1 MRIGGDKPVTFEYK
15 SRMDAAPLKQTALIA
30 TLRSCQLFAG
40 LPLQDLQNIAG
51 LVLPHSL
58 AKGEYLFH
66 QAGPSHGFY
75 IVQSGSIS
83 IQRLSPMGKEQ
94 VIKIFRAGDSFAE
107 ATLATDTGYPADAK
121 ALEPSKVLLVE
132 KRQFTALVRQQPEL
146 ALRMLASMSQHLRV
160 LMGLLDDLTMKD
172 VETRLANWLLNQCK
186 PFSGNTSQTIELG
199 MTKRVLASELGTVS
213 ETLSRTFA
221 KLRDQKLIAVSGK
234 KLTVLSP
241 AGLRALI
248 QKNLGETPALEDKAR
263 CA

>member
-1 MRIGGDKPVTFEYK
+1 
-15 SRMDAAPLKQTALIA
+15 MDAAPLKQTALIA

-40 LPLQDLQNIAG
+40 LPLPDLQNIAG
-51 LVLPHSL
+51 LVLPQSL
-58 AKGEYLFH
+58 AKGEFLFH
-66 QAGPSHGFY
+66 QGGPSHGFY

-94 VIKIFRAGDSFAE
+94 VIHIFRAGDSFAE

-121 ALEPSKVLLVE
+121 ALEPSRVLLVE
-132 KRQFTALVRQQPEL
+132 KRQFTGLVRQQPEL

-172 VETRLANWLLNQCK
+172 VETRLANWLLNQCR
-186 PFSGNTSQTIELG
+186 PSPTNAPQEIELA

-221 KLRDQKLIAVSGK
+221 KLRAQKLISVSGK
-234 KLTVLSP
+234 RVTILSP

-248 QKNLGETPALEDKAR
+248 QKNLGEAPVLTGQAP
-263 CA
+263 CG